1 MNDMISELTRNILD
15 TSWIE
20 YVAVIF
26 GILSVWFARK
36 ENILVYPTGIINVL
50 IFVYLCYDAGLYANM
65 GINIFYFV
73 MSVYGWYSWTRKDAD
88 EKSLAISRCSLVYG
102 AVMIALLI
110 IIFIILRLVLIRY
123 TDSTVPTIDAFT
135 TAVYVIGMW
144 LMARKKVENWIAW
157 IIGDVIAIPLYA
169 HQGLIFSSLQFLIF
183 LVIAI
188 MGFISWRRKLFSS
201 AQPA

>member
-1 MNDMISELTRNILD
+1 MISELTRNILD

>member
-1 MNDMISELTRNILD
+1 MNDIISELTQNILD

-26 GILSVWFARK
+26 GILSVWYARK
-36 ENILVYPTGIINVL
+36 ENILVYPAGIINVL

-65 GINIFYFV
+65 GINVFYFG
-73 MSVYGWYSWTRKDAD
+73 MSVYGWYAWTRKDAN
-88 EKSLAISRCSLVYG
+88 EKVLAISRCSLPYG
-102 AVMIALLI
+102 VIMMALLI
-110 IIFIILRLVLIRY
+110 IFFFLLRYILMHH
-123 TDSTVPTIDAFT
+123 TDSTVPGIDAFT
-135 TAVYVIGMW
+135 TAIFIIGMW

-157 IIGDVIAIPLYA
+157 IIGDVICIPLYA

-188 MGFISWRRKLFSS
+188 LGFISWRRKLRS
-201 AQPA
+201 ADIR